1 MHRYTSLESIIEEA
15 AVFESVQLK
24 INHIHMLCAR
34 MSCQIALASAIA
46 KMAVGFSNQFQLNVP
61 DN

>member
-1 MHRYTSLESIIEEA
+1 
-15 AVFESVQLK
+15 
-24 INHIHMLCAR
+24 MLCAR